1 MQSGSVKVKG
11 QKVRGQAVL
20 FQAGL
25 ALPKSLQAE
34 VTKKEH
40 SKKQQARDWRGPK
53 QHGDT
58 NIRECFQTDTT
69 ALKKK
74 KDSCTVQQP
83 LATCCY
89 LNLNKWKLN

>member
-40 SKKQQARDWRGPK
+40 SKK
-53 QHGDT
+53 
-58 NIRECFQTDTT
+58 
-69 ALKKK
+69 
-74 KDSCTVQQP
+74 
-83 LATCCY
+83 
-89 LNLNKWKLN
+89 